1 METNL
6 LKNWQ
11 NYNQQ
16 ALEAATELKT
26 INTSVV
32 EQLTSKQMA
41 LANATFEIS
50 TKSINLVGELKDLNG
65 FQDLV
70 SEQTKLAT
78 EFNEQMLA
86 TARASANIITESRE
100 RYQTWLEDTMKAA
113 SLGAAPKA
121 A

>member
-11 NYNQQ
+11 NYNQRT
-16 ALEAATELKT
+16 LEAATELKM
-26 INTSVV
+26 INTRVV

-41 LANATFEIS
+41 LANAAFDVS
-50 TKSINLVGELKDLNG
+50 TKYVSLVGELKDLNG
-65 FQDLV
+65 YQDLV

-86 TARASANIITESRE
+86 TARASADIIAESRE
-100 RYQTWLEDTMKAA
+100 RYQAWLENTMKAVR
-113 SLGAAPKA
+113 LGAAPKA